1 MAVIVALF
9 NNLFSMPSKTDL
21 KRNKKLAASLSS
33 NRSPKANMPISIAI
47 VSNVESSVMV
57 LTKTVVAAGIT
68 ILSMNNAGSLKIP
81 LNPVK

>member
-1 MAVIVALF
+1 MAVKVALF

-21 KRNKKLAASLSS
+21 KRNKKLVASLSS

-47 VSNVESSVMV
+47 ASNIDSSVMV

-81 LNPVK
+81 SNPVK